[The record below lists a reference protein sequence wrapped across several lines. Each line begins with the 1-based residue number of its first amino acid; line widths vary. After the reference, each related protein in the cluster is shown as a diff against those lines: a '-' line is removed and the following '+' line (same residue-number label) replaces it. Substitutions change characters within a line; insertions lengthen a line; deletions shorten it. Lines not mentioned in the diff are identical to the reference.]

1 MGQTRELVNH
11 ATLEKINFI
20 FDFQEFYTHAG
31 DWIKWKGF
39 GLIENKYVEKITPTG
54 KDYEIHW
61 LCEKDIDD
69 YSKQTLKIIWKMS
82 NVNDVEATVDR
93 KKIKL
98 QKGNIEMDLSAM
110 VENDIEK
117 KWSGHAVQN
126 LFKEFFERYIYRS
139 TKKRIEEELW
149 GISWEYHSEI
159 KSFLELYKY
168 N

>member
-1 MGQTRELVNH
+1 MGQTRNL
-11 ATLEKINFI
+11 INNVTISKNGFV

-31 DWIKWKGF
+31 DWIKWRGF
-39 GLIENKYVEKITPTG
+39 GLIESKYVEKVTPNG

-69 YSKQTLKIIWKMS
+69 YSKQVFKIIWNMYG
-82 NVNDVEATVDR
+82 VTDVEATINR

-98 QKGNIEMDLSAM
+98 QKGSMSMDLSAY
-110 VENDIEK
+110 VESDIEG
-117 KWSGHAVQN
+117 KWAQGLRS

-149 GISWEYHSEI
+149 GVSWEYHSEI
-159 KSFLELYKY
+159 KTFLDLYKY
-168 N
+168 S